1 MAARPFGARICAL
14 TTAALSLWASSTV
27 AHAQAGPKP
36 APSVA
41 NPPPGSDASTPVE
54 LSPFEV
60 KADTDVG
67 YQAANTTSGSRL
79 NSRLKDTPASVSA
92 FTPEFLSD
100 IAATNLE
107 EMLAHATN
115 VEVDMEDSNAG
126 FNNPQGRGADGND
139 MTFRMRGSPG
149 GASRDFVESS
159 IPVDLYNIER
169 ADVASGP
176 NSILFG
182 LGSAG

>member
-1 MAARPFGARICAL
+1 MAAQPFGAPWRRSIFPVAL
-14 TTAALSLWASSTV
+14 ALSVAVDSTAFSQSTTAPAGTSTTSPRD
-27 AHAQAGPKP
+27 GS
-36 APSVA
+36 PS
-41 NPPPGSDASTPVE
+41 PVE

-60 KADTDVG
+60 RADNDVG

-115 VEVDMEDSNAG
+115 V
-126 FNNPQGRGADGND
+126 
-139 MTFRMRGSPG
+139 
-149 GASRDFVESS
+149 
-159 IPVDLYNIER
+159 
-169 ADVASGP
+169 
-176 NSILFG
+176 
-182 LGSAG
+182 

>member
-60 KADTDVG
+60 RADNDVG

-79 NSRLKDTPASVSA
+79 NSRLKDTPASVNA
-92 FTPEFLSD
+92 FTAEFLSD
-100 IAATNLE
+100 IGATSLE
-107 EMLAHATN
+107 EMLKHATN
-115 VEVDMEDSNAG
+115 IEIDVEDANAG
-126 FNNPQGRGADGND
+126 FNNPPGRDATGND
-139 MTFRMRGSPG
+139 
-149 GASRDFVESS
+149 
-159 IPVDLYNIER
+159 Y
-169 ADVASGP
+169 
-176 NSILFG
+176 
-182 LGSAG
+182 